1 MAKVNIK
8 TNERNLWSNYEWTEE
23 TQILQ
28 IILIYSKP
36 YFENFNNVY
45 CTGPQ
50 KKVLFHPQSSCDML
64 YADLLLRS
72 VKEMQKMLIFF
83 LLFCMTVTFYVN
95 FICSLSSQS
104 QNILWEAE
112 WCHFSHSIIFQLL
125 EQDIL
130 WHILQY
136 FLKVVKYKLKVI
148 YLCMRGLHCLF
159 QLLELNS
166 RLKWH
171 HSSSTKYFCFV
182 T

>member
-1 MAKVNIK
+1 
-8 TNERNLWSNYEWTEE
+8 
-23 TQILQ
+23 
-28 IILIYSKP
+28 
-36 YFENFNNVY
+36 
-45 CTGPQ
+45 
-50 KKVLFHPQSSCDML
+50 ML
-64 YADLLLRS
+64 CGDLLLRS
-72 VKEMQKMLIFF
+72 VKEMQKMLIFY

-95 FICSLSSQS
+95 FICSLSIQS

-112 WCHFSHSIIFQLL
+112 WCHFSHSIISQLL

-166 RLKWH
+166 RFK
-171 HSSSTKYFCFV
+171 V
-182 T
+182 TSLLLHQIFLLWGLRTQNNLDQVIQFSIIVES

>member
-1 MAKVNIK
+1 M
-8 TNERNLWSNYEWTEE
+8 
-23 TQILQ
+23 
-28 IILIYSKP
+28 IYSKH
-36 YFENFNNVY
+36 YFENFNNAC

-50 KKVLFHPQSSCDML
+50 QKALFHPQGSCDML
-64 YADLLLRS
+64 YCDLLLRS
-72 VKEMQKMLIFF
+72 VKEMQMMLIFF
-83 LLFCMTVTFYVN
+83 LSFCMTVTFYVN

-159 QLLELNS
+159 QLLELN
-166 RLKWH
+166 RRFK
-171 HSSSTKYFCFV
+171 V
-182 T
+182 TSLLLHQVFLLWSLRTQNNVDQVIPFPVIVTTIR